1 MTLHAEPLLT
11 FAAVARTGS
20 LTAAAR
26 ERHLSQPSVSTQLKR
41 LADAVGEPLFFR
53 HRQGVR
59 LTPAGEALLP
69 HAQALQ
75 RALGGARQLA
85 HDLQDLQHGTLR
97 VVASNTLAAQ
107 VLPRA
112 LAAFHAR
119 HPGVTLDIQTGNTRE
134 AVRALREGQADL
146 ALIEGPGQPFP
157 GGVQATVIGYDT
169 LRLILSPQHP
179 LARPHLGAGD
189 LQHLKVIWREAGS
202 GTREVAEQVLQQ
214 AGITVQPVLE
224 LAGTEAIKE
233 AVLSGLGAAFVSELS
248 VRRERAAGHLAS
260 PDLSLPGLERALTA
274 LTPEVPSR
282 TARALLGDLLAVQGL
297 ERVSSGRGKK
307 EAAGS

>member
-1 MTLHAEPLLT
+1 MVLHAEHLLT
-11 FAAVARTGS
+11 FAAVARSGS

-26 ERHLSQPSVSTQLKR
+26 ERHLSQPSVSTQLKL
-41 LADAVGEPLFFR
+41 LAEAVGEPLFTR

-75 RALGGARQLA
+75 RALDGARQLA
-85 HDLQDLQHGTLR
+85 HDLQDLQRGRLR

-119 HPGVTLDIQTGNTRE
+119 HPAVTLDIQTGNTRE
-134 AVRALREGQADL
+134 AVRALLEGQADL
-146 ALIEGPGQPFP
+146 ALIEGPLQPFP
-157 GGVQATVIGYDT
+157 EGVQATVIGHDS
-169 LRLILSPQHP
+169 LRLILPPGHP
-179 LARPHLGAGD
+179 LDRPDLGADD
-189 LQHLKVIWREAGS
+189 LQHLKVIWREPGS
-202 GTREVAEQVLQQ
+202 GTREVAEGVLRQ
-214 AGITVQPVLE
+214 AGLTVQPVLE

-233 AVLSGLGAAFVSELS
+233 AVMSGLGAAFVSELS
-248 VRRERAAGHLAS
+248 VRRERAAGQLAS
-260 PDLSLPGLERALTA
+260 PALSLPGLERDLTA

-282 TARALLGDLLAVQGL
+282 SARALLEDLLALRGEGL
-297 ERVSSGRGKK
+297 
-307 EAAGS
+307 